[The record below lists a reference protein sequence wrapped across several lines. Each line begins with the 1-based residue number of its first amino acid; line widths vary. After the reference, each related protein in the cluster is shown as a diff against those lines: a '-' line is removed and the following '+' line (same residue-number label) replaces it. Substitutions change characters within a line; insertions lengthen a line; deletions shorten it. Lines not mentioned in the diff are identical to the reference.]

1 MFKAE
6 LLYLDKTR
14 NPWKLEFSFHFSW
27 KTKFSVQCI
36 AKYTAGARWGWRQKS
51 RWKKKH
57 FLTRWKKEHWCNRF
71 LYPLLHTLFLHSYKL
86 FLLLHTHTHTHTLY
100 TYWYTH
106 NLFFVLF
113 IDIFAFNWL
122 LLHTD
127 ISPSYLCHELTLQSD
142 EIFFSFFLFLYLF
155 FSSFLNPFSFLLWN
169 CLSYIFLSL
178 ILIFFISISL

>member
-6 LLYLDKTR
+6 LLYLGKTR
-14 NPWKLEFSFHFSW
+14 NPWKLAFSFHFSW
-27 KTKFSVQCI
+27 KTNFSVQCI

-51 RWKKKH
+51 RWKKT
-57 FLTRWKKEHWCNRF
+57 FFNSLKKGT
-71 LYPLLHTLFLHSYKL
+71 LMQQVSLPSLLHTLFLHSYTL
-86 FLLLHTHTHTHTLY
+86 FLLLHTRTHTPTTHTHTHTHTHTLY

-142 EIFFSFFLFLYLF
+142 EFFF
-155 FSSFLNPFSFLLWN
+155 
-169 CLSYIFLSL
+169 FLSL
-178 ILIFFISISL
+178 PLFVFLYPFPFYYGTV

>member
-1 MFKAE
+1 MGLKA
-6 LLYLDKTR
+6 K
-14 NPWKLEFSFHFSW
+14 KSLEKKAFFNSLKKGTLMQQVSLPSFTHSLFAL
-27 KTKFSVQCI
+27 V
-36 AKYTAGARWGWRQKS
+36 
-51 RWKKKH
+51 
-57 FLTRWKKEHWCNRF
+57 
-71 LYPLLHTLFLHSYKL
+71 HTLSPST
-86 FLLLHTHTHTHTLY
+86 HTPTHTHTLY

-113 IDIFAFNWL
+113 IDIFTFNWL

-142 EIFFSFFLFLYLF
+142 DIFFSFFLFLYLF